1 MKKPFYILR
10 SGRLKRKE
18 NTLFFELSSDDS
30 VTSSEKV
37 ERRVI
42 PVETIESIYIFSEVD
57 LNAKVL
63 NFLAKNGIPV
73 HIFDYYGHYSGTFMP
88 KDEVV
93 SGYLLVRQ
101 VQFYLDK
108 DLRIEIAREIL
119 KSAIYNTLKNLKYY
133 QSRYQMFEFLISE
146 IEALYNSLDNV
157 GSISEL
163 MGIEGQVSKIY
174 FSAWNEIIRVNED
187 IFKFEG
193 RERRPPTN
201 PINALISFGNSLLY
215 SAILDEIYKT
225 QLNPTISYLHEPS
238 TRRYSLSL
246 DIAEIFKPLLV
257 DRVIF
262 SLVNH
267 KRIREEHFNE
277 QLEYTYLNDRGKKV
291 FISEFDEKLNITVKH
306 PKLRRSVSYKMLI
319 RLECYKL
326 IKHLIGEEKYEG
338 FKIWW

>member
-1 MKKPFYILR
+1 MKKPLYILR

-18 NTLFFELSSDDS
+18 NTLFFELSSDNTTS
-30 VTSSEKV
+30 SSEKV
-37 ERRVI
+37 EKRVI
-42 PVETIESIYIFSEVD
+42 PIETIESIYIFSEID
-57 LNAKVL
+57 LNTKVL

-88 KDEVV
+88 KDEVI

-108 DLRIEIAREIL
+108 DLRIEIAGEIL
-119 KSAIYNTLKNLKYY
+119 KSAIYNMLKNLKYY
-133 QSRYQMFEFLISE
+133 QNRYQIFDSLISE
-146 IEALYNSLDNV
+146 IESLHDSISNV
-157 GSISEL
+157 RSISEL
-163 MGIEGQVSKIY
+163 MGIEGQASKIY
-174 FSAWNEIIRVNED
+174 FSAWNEIIRANED

-193 RERRPPTN
+193 RERKPPTN
-201 PINALISFGNSLLY
+201 SINALISFGNSLLY
-215 SAILDEIYKT
+215 SAVLDEIYKT
-225 QLNPTISYLHEPS
+225 QLNPTVSYLHEPS

-262 SLVNH
+262 SLINH
-267 KRIREEHFNE
+267 KRIRGEHFEE
-277 QLEYTYLNDRGKKV
+277 QLEFTYLNDKGKKV
-291 FISEFDEKLNITVKH
+291 FISEFDEKLNTTIKH
-306 PKLRRSVSYKMLI
+306 LKLKRSVSYKMLI